1 MKELP
6 VRKPN
11 RLKNYDY
18 SQNGCYFITICVKDK
33 HELLGQIDVG
43 ANCVRP
49 LLSEHGGIVE
59 KEIHVLSET
68 YEAVE
73 VDKYVVMPNHIHM
86 VIVIGDNGRAGG
98 GGRIGDNGGR
108 TGDGGGRTQFA
119 PTVSRIVKQFKGS
132 ITKQIGFSIWQR
144 SFHDRIIRSEKEYM
158 KIWRYIDENPMKWRE
173 DCFYP
178 K

>member
-1 MKELP
+1 MMNELQ

-11 RLKNYDY
+11 RLKKYDY
-18 SQNGCYFITICVKDK
+18 SQNGYYFITICVKDK

-49 LLSEHGGIVE
+49 CLSEQGHIVE

-68 YEAVE
+68 YDAVE
-73 VDKYVVMPNHIHM
+73 INKYVVMPNHLHM
-86 VIVIGDNGRAGG
+86 IIVISDS
-98 GGRIGDNGGR
+98 
-108 TGDGGGRTQFA
+108 GRTQFA
-119 PTVSRIVKQFKGS
+119 PTISHIIKQFKGS
-132 ITKQIGFSIWQR
+132 ITKKIGFSIWQR
-144 SFHDRIIRSEKEYM
+144 SFHDHIIRNEKEYL
-158 KIWRYIDENPMKWRE
+158 KIWQYIDENPMKWQE